1 MDTEFNS
8 FAQQQI
14 QIKNTS
20 IHLLEAGNKNKQT
33 ILFLHGYPENWE
45 SFKEVMNILKNDYH
59 VLAIDLPG
67 IGKSEKINLSDKFSI
82 AVFVNDLIEKLNLSN
97 IILCL

>member
-1 MDTEFNS
+1 
-8 FAQQQI
+8 
-14 QIKNTS
+14 
-20 IHLLEAGNKNKQT
+20 
-33 ILFLHGYPENWE
+33 
-45 SFKEVMNILKNDYH
+45 MNILKNDYH

-97 IILCL
+97 TILCL